1 MANRSV
7 AYLGLGSN
15 LGDRWAALRSAV
27 TALDDHP
34 DISVDYARGIA
45 SLYETSP
52 VGGPAGQSPYLNTV
66 IRVRTSLAPAGLL
79 EAVLAI
85 ERLLGRERKERWGA
99 RIIDVDILLVD
110 NVALTMPDLIL
121 PHPALHERRFVL
133 EPLAEIAGDLVHPVL
148 GKTVFQLAEAVFRDS
163 AQSLRKIAPAN
174 WARTGAPAE
183 SEYRMSNSE

>member
-15 LGDRWAALRSAV
+15 LGDRLVALRSAV

-34 DISVDYARGIA
+34 DIGVDYARGIA

-52 VGGPAGQSPYLNTV
+52 VGGPAGQGPYLNSV
-66 IRVRTSLAPAGLL
+66 IRIRTSLAPAGLL
-79 EAVLAI
+79 VAVWAV
-85 ERLLGRERKERWGA
+85 ERLLGRERNERWDA
-99 RIIDVDILLVD
+99 RTLDIDILFFDDV
-110 NVALTMPDLIL
+110 VLTTPDLVV

-148 GKTVFQLAEAVFRDS
+148 GKTVLQLAEALRKDS

-174 WARTGAPAE
+174 WARAGLE
-183 SEYRMSNSE
+183 CRMSNSE

>member
-34 DISVDYARGIA
+34 DISVDHARGIS

-52 VGGPAGQSPYLNTV
+52 VGGPAGQGPYLNSV
-66 IRVRTSLAPAGLL
+66 IRVRTSLTPAKLL

-85 ERLLGRERKERWGA
+85 ERLWGRERNERWGA
-99 RIIDVDILLVD
+99 RIIDVDILLFD
-110 NVALTMPDLIL
+110 EVALTMPDLIL

-133 EPLAEIAGDLVHPVL
+133 EPLAEIAGDLIHPVL
-148 GKTVFQLAEAVFRDS
+148 GKTVFQLAKAVLRDS
-163 AQSLRKIAPAN
+163 AQSLTKIAPAN
-174 WARTGAPAE
+174 WARAGTPVL
-183 SEYRMSNSE
+183 